1 MFIMY
6 IYVDAFN
13 SIIGCLIADSLT
25 RCDVD
30 TFNIVSQLEH
40 SSAIW
45 NKIPFESGNNHKV

>member
-25 RCDVD
+25 RFDVD